1 MAYGDD
7 QGLIEYLS
15 RTGRSLPSGA
25 DPAVLREIGSDY
37 VDSFEDLFCGNAETV
52 DASFPRDIYPEV
64 PKRVEQAAYEAGYA
78 YATGVPIF
86 GEGGTSGGQVIRE
99 KVDVLE
105 VSYSDFKADW
115 WTANR
120 FILPLAYTK
129 LLPFICPPN
138 DGKCSPIPT
147 AAVVV

>member
-1 MAYGDD
+1 MAYGTDH
-7 QGLIEYLS
+7 GLIEYLTN
-15 RTGRSLPSGA
+15 TGRALPSGEA
-25 DPAVLREIGSDY
+25 PSVLREMGSLY
-37 VDSFEDLFCGNAETV
+37 VDSFDDLFCGKALSV
-52 DASFPRDIYPEV
+52 DASFPRDIYPDV
-64 PKRVEQAAYEAGYA
+64 PKRIEEAAYEAAFA
-78 YATGVPIF
+78 YASGVPIF

-120 FILPLAYTK
+120 FILPLAYAK